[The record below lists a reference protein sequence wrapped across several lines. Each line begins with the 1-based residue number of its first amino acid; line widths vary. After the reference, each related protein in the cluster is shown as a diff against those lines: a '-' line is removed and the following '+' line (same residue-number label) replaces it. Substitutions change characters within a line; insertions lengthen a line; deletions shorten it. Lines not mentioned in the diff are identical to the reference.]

1 MAVGGRTR
9 EVILHTRD
17 AALSIR
23 TIGATVGINEAVVSE
38 GRLPRNIH
46 ECLADADNFIQEG
59 YRIGDTLTFES
70 GDDEALEETMKT
82 DTFTIV
88 GMGYLP
94 YYTDLTR
101 GSGSTGDGSIDGFV
115 LVDPAVYDMD
125 IYTEA
130 YLRVENAD
138 REMTFSEAYDDLV
151 EAVTDRIDALS
162 EVAVIRRYDQVYQEG
177 MDAINEAKEK
187 VRDGEKELSDAEKE
201 LSDGRKAIAD
211 AEKEIED
218 SEKEIADGWKE
229 VADGKKELEDAQ
241 KELDDGKKQIR
252 EGQQTLKD
260 KEKELEKA
268 KGQVS
273 AGEKAYREGLEKF
286 SRSQEAYDDGMARYQ
301 AGLAQYE
308 EGLARYEE
316 GLSQYEAGIER
327 SREGREAYEEGL
339 ARYEEGLALYEENK
353 AAWEGG
359 LSAWQEADR
368 ILSEKEAALE
378 GAMAAL
384 DPEAEDYEIMRSALE
399 EQKGALAGA
408 RQELTL
414 QKAALDMAAPE
425 LEAAEAE
432 LSATKKALD
441 QAKEELDAGDLE
453 LAASKE
459 VLDQTKETLDLSE
472 AELSAVKSQLD
483 GALALLTNGKKE
495 LEGSRKELESAKKQI
510 SSGESALKEGK
521 KTLQKNQD
529 KVNEGQKKIDDG
541 WKEIRD
547 AEKELKEGEEKLSD
561 GKKELEDSRKELED
575 AQAEYDEAY
584 PDAIKKIEDAKVEI
598 ADGEKEL
605 EELEVPEWY
614 VLDRNLTES
623 IVGYD
628 QNADRMT
635 SLGHVFPVIFF
646 LVAALV
652 SLTAMT
658 RMVDEQRVQIGTLK
672 ALGYPDRVI
681 AGRYLFYAML
691 ATLTGGIIGIAF
703 GEWFLPRLIIQS
715 YGIMYT
721 GMLYVFSPINWDQ
734 ALLGL
739 GAAALCTGGATLLSC
754 LGQLRAQPAE
764 LMRPEAPKSGRRI
777 FLERIPFLW
786 KGLNFTRKAT
796 LRNLTRYKKRFIMT
810 VIGVGGCMAL
820 LLVGFGLHDSI
831 NEVAKNQ
838 YIHIFTQEAS
848 LSVDKKTSPEEWQD
862 LTDAVKS
869 YPGVTGAQR
878 LSLLSVDLQ
887 HGGHIRT
894 ASLYIPE
901 HPEEMGDFLKLR
913 DRVSH
918 VSYDFPEE
926 GAVIC
931 EKTASMLDLSVGDI
945 QSIEVLK
952 DASSAA
958 IYGSRGSNGVVLIT
972 TRRGESGKGRVSI
985 QAQYGV
991 QKMLNKQDMMNAA
1004 QYYELVQTSGQPY
1017 TWTAEE
1023 LQLLSQGG
1031 STDWQDAVTQTGV
1044 FKNLNVSVSGGSKS
1058 VTHYMGVDYYDQ
1070 QGIIKNSSFDKL
1082 TFRYNMDAKIKDN
1095 IRAGA
1100 RANIVN
1106 SLLRNINEEADSGYG
1121 TMFSAIS
1128 SQPTAPIYA
1137 SNGEYFDGFLN
1148 TKANPVAI
1156 VNLLD
1161 KSTRKIMAVGSAY
1174 LEWEPVKNLI
1184 LKTDNTVRYSI
1195 YRTNEYEDGRMG
1207 QHYPVDGRAF
1217 ITNSMTQFWQSENT
1231 VTYKLEAGQ
1240 HKATVMGG
1248 FSASGT
1254 DYQTN
1259 FVQGK
1264 GIDPTMKFNNIG
1276 TSTTFGPDSSG
1287 ASASTLASFFARG
1300 TYSFADRYLLT
1311 VTMRA
1316 DGSSKFAP
1324 GHKWGFFPSAALAW
1338 RISEE
1343 EFMKDTPV
1351 NNLKLRFSVGRLGNQ
1366 NIGDYTF
1373 MAQVAQG
1380 TSFDNYVFG
1389 GNRAVG
1395 AQYSSIANTNLT
1407 WEKANQFDLG
1417 LDFGLFKN
1425 RISGTIEGYYKR
1437 TNDLLWTVNLP
1448 KESGYITTLTNIG
1461 VLDNKG
1467 VELTLNTVN
1476 VNTQLFQWTTNFN
1489 FTYNRNEVM
1498 ELYEGKKDIDK
1509 SVFVGHSLG
1518 EFYLLHSDGIWQ
1530 LNEAAEAATY
1540 GAVPGDRKVVD
1551 RPVDGVKD
1559 GVINGDDRD
1568 FAGQS
1573 TPTMYGGMT
1582 NTFTIGNE
1590 KIGLFDLT
1598 VFINYAAGYMINNSL
1613 LRYENAYNTWGNMSV
1628 DYYRYYWTMDRPSNK
1643 YPAPRIGATYSNGDG
1658 TDANLQKGDYLRIK
1672 NLEIVYTLPYNLLEK
1687 IRFSSLRVSFSVQN
1701 LLTLTAFTGYDVEAW
1716 DKTNTYP
1723 GARAFIGSLTL
1734 TF

>member
-1 MAVGGRTR
+1 MKK
-9 EVILHTRD
+9 I
-17 AALSIR
+17 
-23 TIGATVGINEAVVSE
+23 VS
-38 GRLPRNIH
+38 
-46 ECLADADNFIQEG
+46 
-59 YRIGDTLTFES
+59 
-70 GDDEALEETMKT
+70 
-82 DTFTIV
+82 
-88 GMGYLP
+88 
-94 YYTDLTR
+94 
-101 GSGSTGDGSIDGFV
+101 V
-115 LVDPAVYDMD
+115 L
-125 IYTEA
+125 
-130 YLRVENAD
+130 
-138 REMTFSEAYDDLV
+138 
-151 EAVTDRIDALS
+151 
-162 EVAVIRRYDQVYQEG
+162 
-177 MDAINEAKEK
+177 
-187 VRDGEKELSDAEKE
+187 
-201 LSDGRKAIAD
+201 
-211 AEKEIED
+211 
-218 SEKEIADGWKE
+218 
-229 VADGKKELEDAQ
+229 
-241 KELDDGKKQIR
+241 
-252 EGQQTLKD
+252 
-260 KEKELEKA
+260 
-268 KGQVS
+268 
-273 AGEKAYREGLEKF
+273 
-286 SRSQEAYDDGMARYQ
+286 
-301 AGLAQYE
+301 
-308 EGLARYEE
+308 
-316 GLSQYEAGIER
+316 
-327 SREGREAYEEGL
+327 
-339 ARYEEGLALYEENK
+339 
-353 AAWEGG
+353 
-359 LSAWQEADR
+359 
-368 ILSEKEAALE
+368 
-378 GAMAAL
+378 
-384 DPEAEDYEIMRSALE
+384 
-399 EQKGALAGA
+399 
-408 RQELTL
+408 
-414 QKAALDMAAPE
+414 
-425 LEAAEAE
+425 
-432 LSATKKALD
+432 
-441 QAKEELDAGDLE
+441 
-453 LAASKE
+453 
-459 VLDQTKETLDLSE
+459 
-472 AELSAVKSQLD
+472 
-483 GALALLTNGKKE
+483 LALLVFTVSVFGQNTV
-495 LEGSRKELESAKKQI
+495 
-510 SSGESALKEGK
+510 SG
-521 KTLQKNQD
+521 T
-529 KVNEGQKKIDDG
+529 VF
-541 WKEIRD
+541 
-547 AEKELKEGEEKLSD
+547 
-561 GKKELEDSRKELED
+561 
-575 AQAEYDEAY
+575 
-584 PDAIKKIEDAKVEI
+584 
-598 ADGEKEL
+598 
-605 EELEVPEWY
+605 
-614 VLDRNLTES
+614 
-623 IVGYD
+623 D
-628 QNADRMT
+628 QNAEP
-635 SLGHVFPVIFF
+635 L
-646 LVAALV
+646 
-652 SLTAMT
+652 
-658 RMVDEQRVQIGTLK
+658 
-672 ALGYPDRVI
+672 
-681 AGRYLFYAML
+681 
-691 ATLTGGIIGIAF
+691 
-703 GEWFLPRLIIQS
+703 
-715 YGIMYT
+715 
-721 GMLYVFSPINWDQ
+721 
-734 ALLGL
+734 
-739 GAAALCTGGATLLSC
+739 
-754 LGQLRAQPAE
+754 
-764 LMRPEAPKSGRRI
+764 
-777 FLERIPFLW
+777 
-786 KGLNFTRKAT
+786 
-796 LRNLTRYKKRFIMT
+796 
-810 VIGVGGCMAL
+810 
-820 LLVGFGLHDSI
+820 
-831 NEVAKNQ
+831 
-838 YIHIFTQEAS
+838 
-848 LSVDKKTSPEEWQD
+848 
-862 LTDAVKS
+862 
-869 YPGVTGAQR
+869 PGVTVQIKGTTTGVLTDSQGRYTISAANGSTLVFSFLGMIDAEVVVEKPAHNVKMLTDSYALDDAVVIGYGSVRKSDLTGSVASVKSSDLKNTKVGMASSALQGMAAGVQVTQGNLKPGADAGIVIR
-878 LSLLSVDLQ
+878 GIGSVNA
-887 HGGHIRT
+887 GT
-894 ASLYIPE
+894 SPLYVVDGVP
-901 HPEEMGDFLKLR
+901 M
-913 DRVSH
+913 
-918 VSYDFPEE
+918 E
-926 GAVIC
+926 G
-931 EKTASMLDLSVGDI
+931 MQDLSVGDI

-972 TRRGESGKGRVSI
+972 TRRGESGKGRVSV

-1023 LQLLSQGG
+1023 LQLLSEGG

-1070 QGIIKNSSFDKL
+1070 QGIIKNSSFNKL

-1137 SNGEYFDGFLN
+1137 SDGEYFDGFLN

-1156 VNLLD
+1156 VDLLD

-1174 LEWEPVKNLI
+1174 LEWEPIKNLV

-1207 QHYPVDGRAF
+1207 QHYPVDGRAY
-1217 ITNSMTQFWQSENT
+1217 ITNSMTQFWQTENT
-1231 VTYKLEAGQ
+1231 ATYKLEIGR
-1240 HKATVMGG
+1240 HKATIMGG

-1254 DYQTN
+1254 DYQSN
-1259 FVQGK
+1259 FAQGK

-1300 TYSFADRYLLT
+1300 TYGYDDRYLLT

-1324 GHKWGFFPSAALAW
+1324 GHKWGFFPSAAFAW

-1351 NNLKLRFSVGRLGNQ
+1351 NNLKLRLSVGRLGNQ

-1389 GNRAVG
+1389 GNRTVG

-1407 WEKANQFDLG
+1407 WEKANQLDLG

-1540 GAVPGDRKVVD
+1540 GAVPGDRKITD
-1551 RPVDGVKD
+1551 RVIDGVKD
-1559 GVINGDDRD
+1559 GIINGDDRD

-1582 NTFTIGNE
+1582 NTFTLGNE

-1628 DYYRYYWTMDRPSNK
+1628 DYYKNYWTMDRPSNK

-1672 NLEIVYTLPYNLLEK
+1672 NLEIGYTLPYRLLEK
-1687 IRFSSLRVSFSVQN
+1687 IKFTSLRLSFSVQN
-1701 LLTLTAFTGYDVEAW
+1701 LYTFTTFTGYDVEAW